1 MEDLG
6 MNPAFETDP
15 VLVDER
21 MFYAEI
27 KPMIKVLWLE
37 ILSEAELTYDAELS
51 VRRKGIWCSAIPVSN
66 TQASVVGPS
75 MTVTSVVYQFRSPDN
90 FMESFNDIK
99 KHTIRVLKQEKAR
112 KAGEMHVFVA
122 PVPVTLSY
130 EVCLM
135 LPFER
140 EEAP

>member
-27 KPMIKVLWLE
+27 KPMIKALWRE

-51 VRRKGIWCSAIPVSN
+51 SRRKGVYCSAIPVLN
-66 TQASVVGPS
+66 NQASIVGPS
-75 MTVTSVVYQFRSPDN
+75 MTVASVVYHFRSPDE
-90 FMESFNDIK
+90 FFTSSNDIK
-99 KHTIRVLKQEKAR
+99 RHTIRVLKQEKAR
-112 KAGEMHVFVA
+112 KAGEMHVLVTIA
-122 PVPVTLSY
+122 PATLSY

>member
-1 MEDLG
+1 

-27 KPMIKVLWLE
+27 KPMIKALWLE
-37 ILSEAELTYDAELS
+37 ILSDAELTYDAELS
-51 VRRKGIWCSAIPVSN
+51 SRRKGIWCSAIPVSN
-66 TQASVVGPS
+66 SQASVVGPS
-75 MTVTSVVYQFRSPDN
+75 MTVTSVLYRFRTPDD
-90 FMESFNDIK
+90 FLTSSNDIK
-99 KHTIRVLKQEKAR
+99 RHTVRVLQQEKAR
-112 KAGEMHVFVA
+112 KAGEMYVFVTPSPA
-122 PVPVTLSY
+122 TLSY

-140 EEAP
+140 EENT